1 MVVAFY
7 ILVFLAIWHFFY
19 ESVVAN
25 SLRHGLRYK
34 FFKLRDELRN
44 VRIDNDLSKKDKQI
58 YDILDNSICQMINSM
73 SFISIGNYYRLKKEI
88 DRNIKVKSDIEN
100 VKNLIETANNIELK
114 RINEEIGLIG
124 GRALV
129 INNGGWTIYLI
140 IPLFIVFLA
149 AIFSVQF
156 DRLTRLTTKVSTKL
170 IYSSDIN
177 DNSHVGF
184 A

>member
-1 MVVAFY
+1 MVITFY

-19 ESVVAN
+19 ESVIAN

-34 FFKLRDELRN
+34 FFKLRDELR
-44 VRIDNDLSKKDKQI
+44 RIKIDSDLSKKDEQI
-58 YDILDNSICQMINSM
+58 YDILDNSICQMIHSM

-88 DRNIKVKSDIEN
+88 GKNTKVQSDIDN
-100 VKNLIETANNIELK
+100 VQKFIETADNDELK
-114 RINEEIGLIG
+114 RIDQEIGLIG

-129 INNGGWTIYLI
+129 INNGGWTVYLL
-140 IPLFIVFLA
+140 IPLLIVSLV

-156 DRLTRLTTKVSTKL
+156 DRLTRLITKVSSKL

-177 DNSHVGF
+177 DNSQF